1 MKMKKFFQITF
12 LVLFLFAG
20 ENIHAQKNIFIR
32 LYDLNGKKI
41 GKGNLLPGTDSTI
54 DVLRGKRT
62 NTFSI
67 SNVGGVKTK
76 RTFGHSVLIGTG
88 VGVGLAT
95 IGIAVSAIASN
106 SNNEETSFD
115 AGLIALGLPYAGAFV
130 GTVVGAITKRRTF
143 EIKGNADNW
152 KPLKDK
158 MLSK

>member
-1 MKMKKFFQITF
+1 MKKIFRAAFPVF
-12 LVLFLFAG
+12 LLFAG

-54 DVLRGKRT
+54 DLLRGKKT
-62 NTFSI
+62 KTFSI
-67 SNVGGVKTK
+67 SKVDEVKTR

-95 IGIAVSAIASN
+95 VGIIISASASN
-106 SNNEETSFD
+106 SDNQETSFD
-115 AGLIALGLPYAGAFV
+115 AGLIALGLPYAGALV
-130 GTVVGAITKRRTF
+130 GTVVGAVTKRRTF